1 MRKFAEEVVG
11 PKVEAMDEAE
21 KMDPAVIKAL
31 FEQGV
36 SHSRYQP
43 QPQRPISSVTRSTD
57 PGPNFPASLLADGD

>member
-21 KMDPAVIKAL
+21 KMDPSVIKAL

-36 SHSRYQP
+36 S
-43 QPQRPISSVTRSTD
+43 V
-57 PGPNFPASLLADGD
+57 PASLRARPLVESRG